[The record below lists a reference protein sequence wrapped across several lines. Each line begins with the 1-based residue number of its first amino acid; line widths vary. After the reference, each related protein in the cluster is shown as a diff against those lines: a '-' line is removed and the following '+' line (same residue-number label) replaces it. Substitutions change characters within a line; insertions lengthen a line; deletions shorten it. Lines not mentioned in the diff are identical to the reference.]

1 MLSASV
7 EWYHLITW
15 KLIRYVNVRVPPVSA
30 GWGPEICATFYLFM
44 ARTLFRRLSLVAV
57 SGGYSLVVV
66 RDLLNVV
73 TSLVD
78 HGLWCA
84 GTSVVEACGL

>member
-1 MLSASV
+1 
-7 EWYHLITW
+7 
-15 KLIRYVNVRVPPVSA
+15 
-30 GWGPEICATFYLFM
+30 M

-73 TSLVD
+73 TSLVE
-78 HGLWCA
+78 HGPWCA
-84 GTSVVEACGL
+84 GTSVVEARGL